1 MHKNKGL
8 KRIIILL
15 VFLAVVFGA
24 AAYIQSAYH
33 VEDVRVDGNVHY
45 TAEEI
50 KAIVMDGKLG
60 DNSLFLSWKYR
71 NKDIKGVPFV
81 DVMEVEIVEPH
92 VISIHVKE
100 KKLTG
105 YVKCLDTYVYF
116 DKDGYAVESSGV
128 KTYGIPQ
135 VLGLSFDSVV
145 LGKPL
150 PVEDPDIF
158 RSILTVTKMLQQ
170 YDIQMDKLLF
180 GDALE
185 ISLYRNDF
193 RVDLGND
200 VSTLEKKMM
209 LLPELLPKLEG
220 EKGVLQMKEYNDKG
234 DYIFK
239 PE

>member
-1 MHKNKGL
+1 ML
-8 KRIIILL
+8 KKKWLIRGIIL
-15 VFLAVVFGA
+15 FMILAAVFGA
-24 AAYIQSAYH
+24 AAYIDRAYH
-33 VEDVRVDGNVHY
+33 VEDVQVEGNVHY

-50 KAIVMDGKLG
+50 KNIVMSGHFG
-60 DNSLFLSWKYR
+60 DNSLYLSWKYR
-71 NKDIKGVPFV
+71 NRDIKGVPFV
-81 DVMEVEIVEPH
+81 DVMEVEIAEPH
-92 VISIHVKE
+92 VIRIHVKE

-105 YVKCLDTYVYF
+105 YVKCMDTFIYF

-128 KTYGIPQ
+128 KTAGIPQ

-150 PVEDPDIF
+150 PVEDADIF

-170 YDIQMDKLLF
+170 YNIEMDKILF
-180 GDALE
+180 GESQE

-209 LLPELLPKLEG
+209 LLPELLPNLEG
-220 EKGVLQMKEYNDKG
+220 QKGVLQMKEYNDRG

>member
-1 MHKNKGL
+1 MFRKKWLIKG
-8 KRIIILL
+8 IIILV
-15 VFLAVVFGA
+15 VFAAVFGA
-24 AAYIQSAYH
+24 AAYIKLAYH
-33 VEDVRVDGNVHY
+33 VEEVQVEGNVHY
-45 TAEEI
+45 TADEI
-50 KAIVMDGKLG
+50 KDIVMKGYFG
-60 DNSLFLSWKYR
+60 ENSLFLSWKYR
-71 NKDIKGVPFV
+71 NKDIQGVPFV
-81 DVMEVEIVEPH
+81 DVMEVEILEPH
-92 VISIHVKE
+92 IIRIHVKE

-105 YVKCLDTYVYF
+105 YVKCMDTFIYF

-128 KTYGIPQ
+128 KTAGIPQ
-135 VLGLSFDSVV
+135 VLGLTFDSVV

-170 YDIQMDKLLF
+170 HNIEMDKLLF
-180 GDALE
+180 SESME
-185 ISLYRNDF
+185 ISLFRDDF

-209 LLPELLPKLEG
+209 LLPELLPELEG
-220 EKGVLQMKEYNDKG
+220 QKGVLQMKEYNDRG